1 MLAYIPEEDD
11 KDKKI
16 STSAQGA
23 PLRQVT
29 TTACPHITL
38 SFIDV
43 SIVFGKFCR
52 EQRSVQ
58 KYILYHGK
66 MMWLLPML
74 CPFMVMSTIRQRIT
88 LLLMRLSQV
97 MDCSTLNEH
106 FFVFCWNLYN
116 EGTLLV
122 L

>member
-1 MLAYIPEEDD
+1 MLTYIPEEDD
-11 KDKKI
+11 KYKKI
-16 STSAQGA
+16 STSA

-29 TTACPHITL
+29 ITACPHMGTTITTCPHITL
-38 SFIDV
+38 SLIDV
-43 SIVFGKFCR
+43 SIMFGKFCR

-66 MMWLLPML
+66 MMWLLLML

-97 MDCSTLNEH
+97 WWIAQLRMEISS
-106 FFVFCWNLYN
+106 F
-116 EGTLLV
+116 LLE
-122 L
+122 LL